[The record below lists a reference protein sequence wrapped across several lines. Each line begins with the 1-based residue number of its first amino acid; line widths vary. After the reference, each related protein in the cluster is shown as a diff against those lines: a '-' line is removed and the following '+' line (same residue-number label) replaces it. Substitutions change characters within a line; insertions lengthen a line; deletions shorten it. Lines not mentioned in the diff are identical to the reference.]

1 MLYKDITDKIIKA
14 FFNVYNKLGF
24 GFLENVYEKSI
35 CIELQKMGLTVYP
48 QSPIRIYYDEELVG
62 LYYADILVED
72 RVIVELKATD
82 TIIEK
87 HEAQLLNYLKA
98 TEIEIGL
105 LLNFGHKAEFK
116 RKIFENRYKNRV
128 IM

>member
-62 LYYADILVED
+62 LYCADILVED